1 MNKLREKAQ
10 GRTMQIVGEMIGD
23 HQMVHEGKEQER
35 HAEQETET
43 PSERPEPAK
52 KP

>member
-10 GRTMQIVGEMIGD
+10 GQTMQIVGEMIGD
-23 HQMVHEGKEQER
+23 HQLVEEGKEQQR
-35 HAEQETET
+35 HAEQETKS
-43 PSERPEPAK
+43 PNERPEPAK